1 MGQGRGTRRGGE
13 SGGQRKG
20 AEERGEEDGEGQG
33 EGREGMVSAN
43 QARTS
48 SRLHWV
54 LGIRCA
60 DERDRAERKRDLDK
74 SQAVAMKKRNDNI
87 AARAEA
93 RKNKRLGIKDKGA
106 KKGMKKGRPG
116 FEGKKGKGGG
126 GKKGGASAG
135 AGAGGKAGGAGGKT
149 GGGAGGKGK

>member
-1 MGQGRGTRRGGE
+1 
-13 SGGQRKG
+13 
-20 AEERGEEDGEGQG
+20 
-33 EGREGMVSAN
+33 MVSDG
-43 QARTS
+43 Q
-48 SRLHWV
+48 V
-54 LGIRCA
+54 LTAMRYTPTLAMRRA
-60 DERDRAERKRDLDK
+60 DVRDRAERKRDLDK

-126 GKKGGASAG
+126 GKKGGASTG
-135 AGAGGKAGGAGGKT
+135 SGAGGKAGGAGGKA